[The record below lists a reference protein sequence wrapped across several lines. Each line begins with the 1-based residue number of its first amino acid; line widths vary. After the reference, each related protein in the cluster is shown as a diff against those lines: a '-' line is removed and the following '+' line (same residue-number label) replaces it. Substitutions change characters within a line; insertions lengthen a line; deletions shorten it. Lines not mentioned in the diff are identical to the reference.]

1 MSCSITH
8 SMRTGQMWSISRVHM
23 CACAACVAGLLF
35 AYGVTNAG
43 KTFTIMGNEENP
55 GILPR
60 ALGEIFSR
68 LKRDEKTT
76 LLAGRWAASTCPCC
90 ESLISTSIHI
100 INRSLFQAWHAA
112 GRGWPD

>member
-1 MSCSITH
+1 M
-8 SMRTGQMWSISRVHM
+8 
-23 CACAACVAGLLF
+23 
-35 AYGVTNAG
+35 TNAG

-76 LLAGRWAASTCPCC
+76 LLAGRWAAST
-90 ESLISTSIHI
+90 SI
-100 INRSLFQAWHAA
+100 
-112 GRGWPD
+112 